1 MKGLNL
7 GCGTHFH
14 PAWTNIDVSYVSPH
28 VQIHDVRKGLPFS
41 DETFDVVYHSHL
53 LEHLPREAALP
64 FIKECYRVLRRG
76 GIIRVAVPDLERIAR
91 LYLRTLNKVLTAD
104 AESRYDYTWIMLEL
118 YDQTVRDKPGGAM
131 LEYLKQNPIPN
142 EKMVYERLGE
152 EARQIISRLRRNDS
166 GRPRDSLRR
175 GWLNHICS
183 LRDRMRAALV
193 RRLLGQHDYDALMLG
208 RFRLSGEI
216 HQWMYDRYS
225 LARLLQQSGFGT
237 SIERTGLESAIDNWA
252 QFSLDSDQDGTVYKP
267 DSLWMEAI
275 KPITE

>member
-7 GCGTHFH
+7 GCGSHFH
-14 PAWTNIDVSYVSPH
+14 PAWTNIDASYVSPY

-41 DETFDVVYHSHL
+41 DETFDIVYHSHL

-64 FIKECYRVLRRG
+64 FSKECYRVLKSG
-76 GIIRVAVPDLERIAR
+76 GIIRVAVPDLERITQ
-91 LYLRTLNKVLTAD
+91 LYLRTLDKALMGDSEA
-104 AESRYDYTWIMLEL
+104 RYDYMWIMLEL

-152 EARQIISRLRRNDS
+152 EARQIKSRLCLNDIGNS
-166 GRPRDSLRR
+166 CDSLRR
-175 GWLNHICS
+175 RGLNQLYS
-183 LRDRMRAALV
+183 LRDRLRAILL

-216 HQWMYDRYS
+216 HQWMYDRHS
-225 LARLLQQSGFGT
+225 LALLLEQSGFGT
-237 SIERTGLESAIDNWA
+237 PIERSGFESAIDNWA
-252 QFSLDSDQDGTVYKP
+252 QFSLDSDENGTVFKP
-267 DSLWMEAI
+267 DSLWVEAI

>member
-1 MKGLNL
+1 
-7 GCGTHFH
+7 
-14 PAWTNIDVSYVSPH
+14 
-28 VQIHDVRKGLPFS
+28 
-41 DETFDVVYHSHL
+41 
-53 LEHLPREAALP
+53 
-64 FIKECYRVLRRG
+64 
-76 GIIRVAVPDLERIAR
+76 VPDLERIAL
-91 LYLRTLNKVLTAD
+91 LYLRILDKALTGD
-104 AESRYDYTWIMLEL
+104 AESGYDYMWIMLEL
-118 YDQTVRDKPGGAM
+118 YDQTVRGKPGGAM

-166 GRPRDSLRR
+166 GRPRDSLRGR
-175 GWLNHICS
+175 WLNPIYC

-193 RRLLGQHDYDALMLG
+193 RRLLGRHDYDALMLG

-237 SIERTGLESAIDNWA
+237 SIERTGVESAIVNWA
-252 QFSLDSDQDGTVYKP
+252 QFNLDSDQDGTVYKP